1 MTKQM
6 PFRCLLDE
14 DILYNYQSG
23 FQGNHSTN
31 ICLSFSTDKV
41 FKGFGDGLLTGII
54 LIDLQKAFD
63 TIDYEILLQKLTAI
77 RFSESTMKW
86 FNPLRANP
94 TKSCQRI
101 V

>member
-41 FKGFGDGLLTGII
+41 FKGFDDGNWNNINWSTEGIWHNRLWDFVTKTYSNKI
-54 LIDLQKAFD
+54 LWKH
-63 TIDYEILLQKLTAI
+63 YE
-77 RFSESTMKW
+77 M
-86 FNPLRANP
+86 
-94 TKSCQRI
+94 